1 MICLTH
7 YMNLTHYMIVMT
19 TGDLSKLDKA
29 EKREFISAV
38 NTAILKQKYRI
49 VVRRIFKQYTYN
61 DTIYFIK
68 EYVVQKRKKFLFF
81 HWWDFCD
88 RDERGLVKWTEKLED
103 CEKYIYDK
111 YLGTDV
117 KPTFEV
123 LGLIPSE

>member
-19 TGDLSKLDKA
+19 NGDLSKLDKA

-61 DTIYFIK
+61 DTTYFIK
-68 EYVVQKRKKFLFF
+68 EYAVQKRKKFLFF

-88 RDERGLVKWTEKLED
+88 RDERGWVKWTEKLED

>member
-1 MICLTH
+1 
-7 YMNLTHYMIVMT
+7 MIVMT
-19 TGDLSKLDKA
+19 SGDLSKLDKA

-38 NTAILKQKYRI
+38 NDAILKQKYRI

-61 DTIYFIK
+61 DTTYLIK
-68 EYVVQKRKKFLFF
+68 EYAVQKRKKFLFF

-88 RDERGLVKWTEKLED
+88 RNEHGWVKWTDKLED

-111 YLGTDV
+111 YLGTGV

>member
-1 MICLTH
+1 MIA
-7 YMNLTHYMIVMT
+7 MT

-61 DTIYFIK
+61 DTAYFIK
-68 EYVVQKRKKFLFF
+68 EYAVQKRKKFLFF

-88 RDERGLVKWTEKLED
+88 RDERGWVKWTEKLED

>member
-1 MICLTH
+1 MTCLTH

-19 TGDLSKLDKA
+19 NGDLSKLDKA

-61 DTIYFIK
+61 DTTYFIK
-68 EYVVQKRKKFLFF
+68 EYAVQKRKKFLFF

-88 RDERGLVKWTEKLED
+88 RDERGWVKWTEKLED

>member
-1 MICLTH
+1 
-7 YMNLTHYMIVMT
+7 MNLTHYMIVMT
-19 TGDLSKLDKA
+19 NGDLSKLDKA

-61 DTIYFIK
+61 DTTYFIK
-68 EYVVQKRKKFLFF
+68 EYAVQKRKKFLFF

-88 RDERGLVKWTEKLED
+88 RDERGWVKWTEKLED

>member
-1 MICLTH
+1 MI
-7 YMNLTHYMIVMT
+7 THYMIVMT

-38 NTAILKQKYRI
+38 NDAILKQKYRI

-61 DTIYFIK
+61 DTTYLIK
-68 EYVVQKRKKFLFF
+68 EYAVQKRKKFLFF

-88 RDERGLVKWTEKLED
+88 RNEHGWVKWTDKLED

-111 YLGTDV
+111 YLGTVV